1 MKPIL
6 FYDTETSGLPLFS
19 SPSEHP
25 DQPHIV
31 QLGASL
37 VDADSRRV
45 ISSIDL
51 IVRPD
56 GWEIPAEVAKVHG
69 ITTESAL
76 QVGVSEETAVQ
87 ALLDL
92 ERVALYRVAHNESFD
107 ARILRIA
114 CMRFKNSELADEWKA
129 RPTKCTAQMST
140 PILALPP
147 TDRMRAAGRHHNK
160 TPNLGEAYRFFTGR
174 ELVGAHSAMV
184 DVKACIDVFFA
195 IMDRETQQTEG
206 EML

>member
-6 FYDTETSGLPLFS
+6 FYDTETSGLPLFRE
-19 SPSEHP
+19 PSDHP

-31 QLGASL
+31 QLGACL
-37 VDADSRRV
+37 VDADERRV

-56 GWEIPAEVAKVHG
+56 GWEIPQEVANVHG
-69 ITTESAL
+69 ITTEYA
-76 QVGVSEETAVQ
+76 QKVGVPERLTVQ

-92 ERVALYRVAHNESFD
+92 ERAAIYRVAHNESFD

-114 CMRFKNSELADEWKA
+114 CMRFQDLDIADAWKVRA
-129 RPTKCTAQMST
+129 AKCTAQMST

-147 TDRMRAAGRHHNK
+147 TERMRAVGRTHHK

-184 DVKACIDVFFA
+184 DVRACMDVFFA
-195 IMDRETQQTEG
+195 IQTQEAQKLEG
-206 EML
+206 TTL